1 MALHAGSHGHSAGSL
16 SAAIERA
23 FAAEVMGAK
32 LAQLPAAGKEDR
44 AMLFNAIA
52 QGVLAY
58 LRVHEDD
65 LQIALS
71 GLPSGAT
78 ARVRIMSPTL
88 AWVGTS
94 VVGGSRSVHVT
105 GDRWPAGDSVRLT
118 WDGEPAP
125 VATVL
130 PSGSAGGIDRWA
142 TVPAA
147 ATSPIRLA
155 ARNDRGDAVVVEVTW

>member
-1 MALHAGSHGHSAGSL
+1 MALHAGSHGHAAGSM

-32 LAQLPAAGKEDR
+32 LADLPAAGKDDR

-58 LRVHEDD
+58 LRAHEDD
-65 LQIALS
+65 LTIALS
-71 GLPSGAT
+71 GLSSGAT
-78 ARVRIMSPTL
+78 ARLRIQSPTL

-94 VVGGSRSVHVT
+94 VAGGSRSVHVT
-105 GDRWPAGDSVRLT
+105 GDRWPAGFSVRLT
-118 WDGEPAP
+118 WDGESTP

-142 TVPAA
+142 TVPAG

-155 ARNDRGDAVVVEVTW
+155 ARNDRGDALVVEVTW